1 MRNILVTGGA
11 GFAGSHI
18 ASKLKL
24 HYPLATI
31 TALDNLKRRG
41 SELAL
46 PRLRAAG
53 VEFMHGDIRCM
64 EDLYGIKECDLIV
77 DCAAEPSALAG
88 LDGNP
93 TYVIST
99 NFNGTINCLEL
110 ARRTGARCVFLST
123 SRVYP
128 VAAINAL
135 NTEETE
141 TRFELSAQQT
151 LPGASEHGISERFP
165 LDGARTLYGSTK
177 LASELFVEEYAAA
190 FGIKSIINRCGVL
203 TGPWQMGKVDQG
215 VIVLWI
221 AKHIFNGTLSYIGF
235 GGSGKQV
242 RDLLHIDD
250 LVDLLVIQL
259 GQFENLAGKTFNVG
273 GGREVSVSLRELT
286 ALCQEITGNR
296 IVVKE
301 SSEERPGDVRV
312 YLTDS
317 RTVMQHLNWKPTR
330 STHTIVSE
338 ITEWIRS
345 NQDSLRPILA

>member
-1 MRNILVTGGA
+1 MKNVLVTGGA

-18 ASKLKL
+18 ASRIKAT
-24 HYPLATI
+24 YPEATVV
-31 TALDNLKRRG
+31 ALDNLKRRG

-53 VEFMHGDIRCM
+53 VVFQHADIRCQ
-64 EDLYGIKECDLIV
+64 EDLVAIKECDLII

-93 TYVIST
+93 NYVITT
-99 NFNGTINCLEL
+99 NFNGTINCLEV
-110 ARRTGARCVFLST
+110 ARRTGARCIFLST

-128 VAAINAL
+128 VENINSMQY
-135 NTEETE
+135 TEDES
-141 TRFELSAQQT
+141 RFELSHHQT
-151 LPGASEHGISERFP
+151 LQGASAAGVAESFP
-165 LDGARTLYGSTK
+165 LDGARTLYGATK
-177 LASELFVEEYAAA
+177 LASELFIQEYAEA
-190 FGIKSIINRCGVL
+190 FNVHSIINRCGVL

-221 AKHIFNGTLSYIGF
+221 AKHIFKGELGYIGF

-250 LVDLLVIQL
+250 LVDLLLIQISRFNEL
-259 GQFENLAGKTFNVG
+259 CGETFNVG

-286 ALCQEITGNR
+286 ALCSEITGNTIPVR
-296 IVVKE
+296 RTTE
-301 SSEERPGDVRV
+301 DRPGDVRL

-317 RTVMQHLNWKPTR
+317 RKVMQRLDWKPRR
-330 STHTIVSE
+330 SVHDIVQQISDWIVSNE
-338 ITEWIRS
+338 GE
-345 NQDSLRPILA
+345 LRPILS